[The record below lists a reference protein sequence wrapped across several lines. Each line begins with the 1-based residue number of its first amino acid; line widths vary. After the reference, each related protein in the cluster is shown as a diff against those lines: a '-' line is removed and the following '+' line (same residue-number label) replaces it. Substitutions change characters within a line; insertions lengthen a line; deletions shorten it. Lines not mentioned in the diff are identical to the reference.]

1 MIHPLFR
8 LVAAEPQMVA
18 EHLGGYCELFGDELR
33 TFGSGWSR
41 RLLLQ
46 IAALA
51 LASVAVVLGGVA
63 LMFWATTAPGDL
75 HAAWALVATP
85 LAPLLAALACWLG
98 SRSDSPSGNFAAL
111 RQQFAE
117 DARLL
122 REAQTAS

>member
-18 EHLGGYCELFGDELR
+18 EHLGGYCELLGDELKS
-33 TFGSGWSR
+33 FGSAWSR

-51 LASVAVVLGGVA
+51 LGAVAVVLCGVA
-63 LMFWATTAPGDL
+63 LMFWATTAPADL
-75 HAAWALVATP
+75 HAAWVLIAAPLV
-85 LAPLLAALACWLG
+85 PLLAAFGCWFSAHTG
-98 SRSDSPSGNFAAL
+98 ASSGHFAAL
-111 RQQFAE
+111 RQQFSE

-122 REAQTAS
+122 REAQTP